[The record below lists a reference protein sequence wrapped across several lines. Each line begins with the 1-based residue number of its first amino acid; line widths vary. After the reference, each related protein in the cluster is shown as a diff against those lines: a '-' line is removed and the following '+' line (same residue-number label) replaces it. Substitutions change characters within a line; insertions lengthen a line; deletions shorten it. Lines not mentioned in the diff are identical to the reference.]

1 MAAKKR
7 LSEAEWEVMD
17 GVWHLDRQVTVRD
30 VVDYLYPNGEKAY
43 TTVQTIMNIL
53 FEKGVLNRQ
62 KIGPVN
68 VYTPALSREDVA
80 QDETRTLVSRMFEGS
95 FGALAAYLVDSG
107 ELSRKELDELRA
119 LIEAREKEAR
129 NGFVDLFGRG
139 VVAALCGAFCRGIAV
154 HFAGVGGRSLDDA
167 GYAIAVCSLFIGIGE
182 VFVPPFYA
190 IPLPDFFARVAL

>member
-7 LSEAEWEVMD
+7 LAEAEWEVMD

-53 FEKGVLNRQ
+53 FQKGVLNRQ

-68 VYTPALSREDVA
+68 VYKSALSREDAA

-95 FGALAAYLVDSG
+95 FGALATYLVDSG
-107 ELSRKELDELRA
+107 ELSQRELDELRA
-119 LIEAREKEAR
+119 LIETREK
-129 NGFVDLFGRG
+129 G
-139 VVAALCGAFCRGIAV
+139 GA
-154 HFAGVGGRSLDDA
+154 
-167 GYAIAVCSLFIGIGE
+167 
-182 VFVPPFYA
+182 
-190 IPLPDFFARVAL
+190 

>member
-17 GVWHLDRQVTVRD
+17 GIWHLDRQVTVRD

-68 VYTPALSREDVA
+68 VYMPTLSREDVA

-95 FGALAAYLVDSG
+95 FGALATYLVDSG
-107 ELSRKELDELRA
+107 ELSQKDLDELRA
-119 LIEAREKEAR
+119 LIEAREK
-129 NGFVDLFGRG
+129 G
-139 VVAALCGAFCRGIAV
+139 GA
-154 HFAGVGGRSLDDA
+154 
-167 GYAIAVCSLFIGIGE
+167 
-182 VFVPPFYA
+182 
-190 IPLPDFFARVAL
+190 

>member
-17 GVWHLDRQVTVRD
+17 GIWHLDRRVTVRD

-68 VYTPALSREDVA
+68 VYKPALSREDAA
-80 QDETRTLVSRMFEGS
+80 QVETRTLVSRMFEGS
-95 FGALAAYLVDSG
+95 FGALATYLVDSG
-107 ELSRKELDELRA
+107 ELSQKELDELRA
-119 LIEAREKEAR
+119 LIETREK
-129 NGFVDLFGRG
+129 G
-139 VVAALCGAFCRGIAV
+139 GA
-154 HFAGVGGRSLDDA
+154 
-167 GYAIAVCSLFIGIGE
+167 
-182 VFVPPFYA
+182 
-190 IPLPDFFARVAL
+190 

>member
-7 LSEAEWEVMD
+7 LAEAEWEVMD

-53 FEKGVLNRQ
+53 FEKGVLNRH

-68 VYTPALSREDVA
+68 VYKSALSREDVA

-95 FGALAAYLVDSG
+95 FGALATYLVDSG
-107 ELSRKELDELRA
+107 ELSQKELDELRA
-119 LIEAREKEAR
+119 LIEAREK
-129 NGFVDLFGRG
+129 GG
-139 VVAALCGAFCRGIAV
+139 V
-154 HFAGVGGRSLDDA
+154 
-167 GYAIAVCSLFIGIGE
+167 
-182 VFVPPFYA
+182 
-190 IPLPDFFARVAL
+190 

>member
-7 LSEAEWEVMD
+7 LAEAEWEVMD

-68 VYTPALSREDVA
+68 VYKPALSREDAA

-95 FGALAAYLVDSG
+95 FGALATYLVDSG
-107 ELSRKELDELRA
+107 ELSQKELDELRA
-119 LIEAREKEAR
+119 LIEAREE
-129 NGFVDLFGRG
+129 G
-139 VVAALCGAFCRGIAV
+139 GA
-154 HFAGVGGRSLDDA
+154 
-167 GYAIAVCSLFIGIGE
+167 
-182 VFVPPFYA
+182 
-190 IPLPDFFARVAL
+190 

>member
-17 GVWHLDRQVTVRD
+17 GVWHLNRQVTVRD

-68 VYTPALSREDVA
+68 VYKSALSREDAA

-95 FGALAAYLVDSG
+95 FGALATYLVDSG
-107 ELSRKELDELRA
+107 ELSQKELDELRA
-119 LIEAREKEAR
+119 LIEAREK
-129 NGFVDLFGRG
+129 G
-139 VVAALCGAFCRGIAV
+139 GA
-154 HFAGVGGRSLDDA
+154 
-167 GYAIAVCSLFIGIGE
+167 
-182 VFVPPFYA
+182 
-190 IPLPDFFARVAL
+190 

>member
-7 LSEAEWEVMD
+7 LAEAEWEVMD
-17 GVWHLDRQVTVRD
+17 GVWHLDRQVTVRG

-68 VYTPALSREDVA
+68 VYKSALSREDVA

-95 FGALAAYLVDSG
+95 FGALATYLVDSG
-107 ELSRKELDELRA
+107 ELSQKELDELRA
-119 LIEAREKEAR
+119 LIEAREK
-129 NGFVDLFGRG
+129 G
-139 VVAALCGAFCRGIAV
+139 GA
-154 HFAGVGGRSLDDA
+154 
-167 GYAIAVCSLFIGIGE
+167 
-182 VFVPPFYA
+182 
-190 IPLPDFFARVAL
+190 

>member
-7 LSEAEWEVMD
+7 LAEAEWEVMD

-68 VYTPALSREDVA
+68 VYKSALSREDAA

-95 FGALAAYLVDSG
+95 FGALATYLVDSG
-107 ELSRKELDELRA
+107 ELSQKELDELRA
-119 LIEAREKEAR
+119 LMEAREK
-129 NGFVDLFGRG
+129 GG
-139 VVAALCGAFCRGIAV
+139 V
-154 HFAGVGGRSLDDA
+154 
-167 GYAIAVCSLFIGIGE
+167 
-182 VFVPPFYA
+182 
-190 IPLPDFFARVAL
+190 

>member
-7 LSEAEWEVMD
+7 LAEAEWEVMD

-68 VYTPALSREDVA
+68 VYKSALSREDAA

-95 FGALAAYLVDSG
+95 FGALATYLVDSG
-107 ELSRKELDELRA
+107 ELSHRELDELRV
-119 LIEAREKEAR
+119 LIEAREK
-129 NGFVDLFGRG
+129 G
-139 VVAALCGAFCRGIAV
+139 GA
-154 HFAGVGGRSLDDA
+154 
-167 GYAIAVCSLFIGIGE
+167 
-182 VFVPPFYA
+182 
-190 IPLPDFFARVAL
+190 